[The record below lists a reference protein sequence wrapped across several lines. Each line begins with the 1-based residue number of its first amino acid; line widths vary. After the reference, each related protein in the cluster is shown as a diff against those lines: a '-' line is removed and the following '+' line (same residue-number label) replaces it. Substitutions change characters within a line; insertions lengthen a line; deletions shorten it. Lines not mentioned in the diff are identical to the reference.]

1 MLANKSFTRI
11 KDKSGLVIHKLQLA
25 ALEIREKSW
34 WQKIA
39 IAMSEFNSKS
49 EDNFLDMFPTNFN
62 LEYMKSIYP
71 YSYDIHFKAD
81 WT

>member
-11 KDKSGLVIHKLQLA
+11 KDKSELVIHELQLV

-34 WQKIA
+34 RQKIA
-39 IAMSEFNSKS
+39 IAMSKFNNKSK
-49 EDNFLDMFPTNFN
+49 DNFLDMFPSNFS
-62 LEYMKSIYP
+62 LEYMKSIYR